1 MDIIMKLNKLKQD
14 STIYVGQ
21 ALVIPK
27 NNKNALYFSL
37 DSKDENI
44 KIVSLIKIIKKLFN
58 SKKKVYFKRKPLMG
72 HYDKTP
78 FTYQPKVTK
87 ILNIKPSVSL
97 RNGIFEFAKDT
108 NNIK

>member
-1 MDIIMKLNKLKQD
+1 MLITGNK
-14 STIYVGQ
+14 
-21 ALVIPK
+21 
-27 NNKNALYFSL
+27 
-37 DSKDENI
+37 NI

-97 RNGIFEFAKDT
+97 RNGIFELAKDT